1 MKKVLKMFGRYL
13 LLDHLAQGG
22 MAEIFR
28 AWAPSVDGGGRL
40 MVLKCVQPDFGQ
52 DSEFLQMFR
61 SEIRVSIALNHP
73 NIVQLYDFGEA
84 EGRPYI
90 AMELVEGKSLKQIIQ
105 HLLRYDKKLPVEYA
119 CFAIE
124 QVAAG
129 LYYAHT
135 FRDRT
140 SGEDLNIVHRD
151 ISPQNLL
158 VSYSGNLKIIDF
170 GIAKATSNRQTTRA
184 GIIKGKPSYL
194 SPEQISGE
202 VLDGRSDVFSLGAVF
217 WETLTG
223 RKLFSGDSDL
233 AAIKL
238 IDNCD
243 ASVTPPS
250 TLNPEVP
257 PEIDAIV
264 LKSLTHDRDRRYKNA
279 EELQRALHRAIYV
292 YKPDFD
298 PSNFGNY
305 LSETFRSEI
314 EQEHRDVQMLSNEAK
329 HLIGEE
335 QKVPSLTAGEK
346 FSEEDTIGTRR
357 EAETRKTGNT
367 GTATQTGE
375 STPVSSG
382 MNVPRPGGIVRSAPT
397 PGESGSR
404 YFDSQIIRPEVI
416 NLEIG
421 RGNRTNTRSY
431 QVREDDDPSASILP
445 KVFVAI
451 LVLAGLGYYLFFPV
465 PTKKS
470 NHAPVAQTQSTPA
483 AETEPTPKAIQPAAK
498 FALLKLD
505 ISPAGGPVVLKINGR
520 VMNASQPIQLPLGI
534 ALKFEVKKPGFNVAE
549 KEVTLSVEGEFP
561 LQLDLDPENYGLLTL
576 HCTPSAKVQLLNG
589 DWLWNVSTPVDL
601 MKLPPGNYQ
610 ARLVNDL
617 IGIQKSV
624 QINIPAGKKI
634 TKEVDLT
641 QQ

>member
-40 MVLKCVQPDFGQ
+40 IVLKCVQPDFGQ

-105 HLLRYDKKLPVEYA
+105 QLLRYDKKLPVEYA

-243 ASVTPPS
+243 DFVTPPS
-250 TLNPEVP
+250 TLNPSVP

-264 LKSLTHDRDRRYKNA
+264 MKSLYHDRDRRYKNA

-305 LSETFRSEI
+305 LNETFRSEI
-314 EQEHRDVQMLSNEAK
+314 DQEHKDVQMLSNEAK
-329 HLIGEE
+329 TLIGEDS
-335 QKVPSLTAGEK
+335 KVPSLTAGEK
-346 FSEEDTIGTRR
+346 FTDEETIGTKR
-357 EAETRKTGNT
+357 EGSQSRTVKQSEE
-367 GTATQTGE
+367 E
-375 STPVSSG
+375 STSVSSG
-382 MNVPRPGGIVRSAPT
+382 MNVKRPGAVTSRSPT
-397 PGESGSR
+397 PEESGAR

-421 RGNRTNTRSY
+421 QSNRTNTRSY
-431 QVREDDDPSASILP
+431 QVREKEDTDSSILP
-445 KVFVAI
+445 KVFVAL
-451 LVLAGLGYYLFFPV
+451 LVLAGIGYYFM
-465 PTKKS
+465 PTPSKNPARQS
-470 NHAPVAQTQSTPA
+470 NQPAQETA
-483 AETEPTPKAIQPAAK
+483 AEKAPPPKILEPAPK
-498 FALLKLD
+498 FALLKLN
-505 ISPAGGPVVLKINGR
+505 ISPAGGPIELKINGR
-520 VMNASQPIQLPLGI
+520 VMNASQPIQLPLGL
-534 ALKFEVKKPGFNVAE
+534 ALKFEVKKPGFSVAE
-549 KEVTLSVEGEFP
+549 KNITLSAEGEYP
-561 LQLDLDPENYGLLTL
+561 LQLDLEPTNYGLLTL

-589 DWLWNVSTPVDL
+589 DWLWNVATPIDL

-624 QINIPAGKKI
+624 EINIPAGKKI
-634 TKEVDLT
+634 MREVDLT
-641 QQ
+641 SP

>member
-40 MVLKCVQPDFGQ
+40 IVLKCVQPDFGQ

-105 HLLRYDKKLPVEYA
+105 QLLRYDKRLPVEYS

-129 LYYAHT
+129 LHYAHT

-170 GIAKATSNRQTTRA
+170 GIAKAASNRQTTRA

-223 RKLFSGDSDL
+223 KKLFSGESDL

-243 ASVTPPS
+243 NFVTPPS
-250 TLNPEVP
+250 TLNPAVP

-264 LKSLTHDRDRRYKNA
+264 MKSLHHDRDRRYKNA
-279 EELQRALHRAIYV
+279 EELQRALHRAIYA

-305 LSETFRSEI
+305 LAETFRSEI
-314 EQEHRDVQMLSNEAK
+314 EQEHKDVQLLSNEAK
-329 HLIGEE
+329 VLIGEDT
-335 QKVPSLTAGEK
+335 KVPSLTTEEK
-346 FSEEDTIGTRR
+346 FIQEETIGTNRDSDS
-357 EAETRKTGNT
+357 
-367 GTATQTGE
+367 
-375 STPVSSG
+375 STSVSVG
-382 MNVPRPGGIVRSAPT
+382 MNVPRPG
-397 PGESGSR
+397 PGVAKIPSPDESGAR

-421 RGNRTNTRSY
+421 RSTKTNPRIY
-431 QVREDDDPSASILP
+431 QQREKIVEKSTLIP
-445 KVFVAI
+445 KVFLGLI
-451 LVLAGLGYYLFFPV
+451 LLAGGGYYFYASSSKNATGAPEQTEKAQQQPSGTEKTATAPLSNPKPV
-465 PTKKS
+465 E
-470 NHAPVAQTQSTPA
+470 PVAKYAT
-483 AETEPTPKAIQPAAK
+483 
-498 FALLKLD
+498 LKLD
-505 ISPAGGPVVLKINGR
+505 ISPAGGPIGLKINGR
-520 VMNASQPIQLPLGI
+520 VMNPSQPVRLPLQL
-534 ALKFEVKKPGFNVAE
+534 ALKFEVSKPGFAVAT
-549 KEVTLSVEGEFP
+549 KEVTLSAEGEYP
-561 LQLDLDPENYGLLTL
+561 LQLDLDPEKYGLLTL
-576 HCTPSAKVQLLNG
+576 HSTPRAKVQLLNG

-617 IGIQKSV
+617 IGIQKAV
-624 QINIPAGKKI
+624 QITIPEGKKI
-634 TKEVDLT
+634 TKDVDLT
-641 QQ
+641 SQ